1 MLALPFSRRDGLPGF
16 FGADFSTGQDEDYS
30 VYFAAYNGGVGD
42 DQDGRHV
49 EEDVVIVFIDFFQQV
64 HHAGR
69 SQEFCRV
76 WRHGTAG
83 YDVEIGED
91 VFLDDLTKGY
101 VFGKAVG
108 QPFIGQF
115 KPPVQYGLSQVTV
128 DKEDFF
134 IILSHDDSQVGYGRR
149 FAFFWNN

>member
-1 MLALPFSRRDGLPGF
+1 MMLVFYVVLVVVVIVVVAVSVGVGDFVQDGSQDIGFAFFQEGFGLPGF
-16 FGADFSTGQDEDYS
+16 FWADFSTGQDEDDS
-30 VYFAAYNGGVGD
+30 VYFAAHDGGVGD

-76 WRHGTAG
+76 WRNGAAG
-83 YDVEIGED
+83 HDVEIGKN
-91 VFLDDLTKGY
+91 VFLDDLMKGY

-108 QPFIGQF
+108 
-115 KPPVQYGLSQVTV
+115 
-128 DKEDFF
+128 
-134 IILSHDDSQVGYGRR
+134 
-149 FAFFWNN
+149 